1 MTAIEADESPHDRKN
16 IKVEVGGSEYFLIT
30 KLTAEFD
37 VPAAGIDDTQGDAA
51 AVLRLKEVLLLVFTV
66 QTDMQATF
74 VITSPVRTNVFCG
87 LMYVTD

>member
-1 MTAIEADESPHDRKN
+1 VTAIEADEIPHDRKN

-51 AVLRLKEVLLLVFTV
+51 AVLRLKEVLVVFTA